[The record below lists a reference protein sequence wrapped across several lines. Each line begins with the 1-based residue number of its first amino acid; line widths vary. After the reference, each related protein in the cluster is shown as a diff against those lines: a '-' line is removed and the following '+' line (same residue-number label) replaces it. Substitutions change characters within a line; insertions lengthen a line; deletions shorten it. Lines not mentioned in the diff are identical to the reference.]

1 MNWRSMMRMK
11 KVLSIFLFISVFIYG
26 QGTNSNSLENTNSI
40 TNKKIEI
47 TIEKSLGLA
56 LENNRI
62 LKQVFYDL
70 EIAQVQKDRTF
81 ADLVIPSLTV
91 GGSVAFVKSRELT
104 GGLESS
110 PDQYLFDAQLSKVIF
125 AGLRNWNANERQ
137 KVNLKMIEEQYGEAL
152 KDLALNTQISFY
164 NTFVIRENYLVFLS
178 SQEAL
183 SNRMQFTYIQYRNGL
198 VSEYDY
204 LNSKVQFE
212 NTKPNLSTL
221 SNNYQSQKLSFLRSI
236 GITNNPDDIELVGNL
251 FDATNIVVPNI
262 PYDEMLDTI
271 MENNIDLKNMEKN
284 IAILEYSKKIAQSYF
299 WPNISAS
306 VGGSYGLNDVITQTG
321 ITPAL
326 EREWQPD
333 FNIGITLSYSLDS
346 LFPFSSAAK
355 QAEEAKLNIK
365 RLELT
370 YDELRDTI
378 EVLSR
383 DLIATSKSQS
393 LMLLSQSEN
402 VETAEYA
409 YQVSVRQYRGGTIS
423 LLEVNDAEI
432 VYLDAQLS
440 FIQSIFEYY
449 SSTLEIMKLLNAGG
463 NN

>member
-1 MNWRSMMRMK
+1 MK
-11 KVLSIFLFISVFIYG
+11 KILSIFLFISVFVYG
-26 QGTNSNSLENTNSI
+26 QDTNSI
-40 TNKKIEI
+40 ENIDSVTNVKIEI
-47 TIEKSLGLA
+47 TIEKSLSLA
-56 LENNRI
+56 LDNNRI

-91 GGSVAFVKSRELT
+91 GGSVAVIKSRELT

-125 AGLRNWNANERQ
+125 TGLRNWNANERQ
-137 KVNLKMIEEQYGEAL
+137 KVNLQMLEDQYDESL
-152 KDLALNTQISFY
+152 KDLVLNTQISFY
-164 NTFVIRENYLVFLS
+164 NTFVIRENYLVYLS
-178 SQEAL
+178 SQKAL

-198 VSEYDY
+198 VSEYEY

-236 GITNNPDDIELVGNL
+236 GIKNNADDVLIVGDL
-251 FDATNIVVPNI
+251 FNATNIVVPNI
-262 PYDEMLDTI
+262 PYDDMLDTI
-271 MENNIDLKNMEKN
+271 MQNNIDLKNMERS
-284 IAILEYSKKIAQSYF
+284 IEILEYNKKIAQSYF

-306 VGGSYGLNDVITQTG
+306 LGGSYGLNDVITGTF
-321 ITPAL
+321 TSPDYSL
-326 EREWQPD
+326 SREWEPD
-333 FNIGITLSYSLDS
+333 FNVGITLSYSLDS

-355 QAEEAKLNIK
+355 QAEEVKLNVAKL
-365 RLELT
+365 EVS

-378 EVLSR
+378 EIFSR
-383 DLIATSKSQS
+383 DLIATSRSKS

-402 VETAEYA
+402 VDTAEYA
-409 YQVSVRQYRGGTIS
+409 YTMAVRQYRGGTIS

-432 VYLDAQLS
+432 AYLNAQLS

-449 SSTLEIMKLLNAGG
+449 SSTLQIMKLLNTRGD
-463 NN
+463 N